1 MTRVRDDHG
10 ARERGFV
17 GSPTILV
24 DGEDV
29 APAGDEDVGLSCRLY
44 RRRDGQISPTPG
56 REGLRE
62 ALLRATR
69 GGPQEVKP

>member
-1 MTRVRDDHG
+1 
-10 ARERGFV
+10 
-17 GSPTILV
+17 
-24 DGEDV
+24 
-29 APAGDEDVGLSCRLY
+29 LSCRLY